1 MSTAILPVIEPIVIA
16 TPIVITTP
24 TEEVVPEE
32 EEEEVLTPTD
42 VVTEPDYASGPRDA
56 PAEVVSVRLQTDEL
70 APPDPGCCALGGAH
84 AAGPAGSHP
93 PPTLV
98 AVHRVTR
105 VRHGPLRA
113 RRHLLRATLMA
124 CRCCSSARRAVRRVT
139 RARHGPL
146 RARRH
151 LLRAAL
157 MACRCCSS
165 ARRAV

>member
-1 MSTAILPVIEPIVIA
+1 MSTVILPVIEPIVIA
-16 TPIVITTP
+16 SPIVITTP
-24 TEEVVPEE
+24 TEEVVP

-70 APPDPGCCALGGAH
+70 APPDPGCCALGDAH
-84 AAGPAGSHP
+84 AAGPAGSH

-105 VRHGPLRA
+105 VL
-113 RRHLLRATLMA
+113 
-124 CRCCSSARRAVRRVT
+124 
-139 RARHGPL
+139 HGPL

>member
-1 MSTAILPVIEPIVIA
+1 MSTVIHPVIEPIVIA

-32 EEEEVLTPTD
+32 EEEEEVLTPQMWSLSPT
-42 VVTEPDYASGPRDA
+42 TRPGPGTRPLRWFLCA
-56 PAEVVSVRLQTDEL
+56 CRPTSW
-70 APPDPGCCALGGAH
+70 PPDPGCCALGDAH

-113 RRHLLRATLMA
+113 RRHLLRA
-124 CRCCSSARRAVRRVT
+124 
-139 RARHGPL
+139 
-146 RARRH
+146 
-151 LLRAAL
+151 AL

>member
-1 MSTAILPVIEPIVIA
+1 MSTVILPVIEPIVIA

-32 EEEEVLTPTD
+32 EEEVLAPTD

-70 APPDPGCCALGGAH
+70 APLTLAAVRWVTHTRLALLDRT
-84 AAGPAGSHP
+84 

-105 VRHGPLRA
+105 V
-113 RRHLLRATLMA
+113 
-124 CRCCSSARRAVRRVT
+124 
-139 RARHGPL
+139 RHGPL